1 MKRILKYDIFIN
13 EMWDINPDIEILK
26 EEIKDE
32 ENFYTEFK
40 VDGFEYSV
48 TIIVRRREE
57 EPQKFSLE
65 IHFNSKDAQG
75 TFSNDLTGRNNM
87 QKVMGGVWLIVIK
100 WAKEVCKGGYLT
112 ALIVSAK
119 SENERDDRRSKIY
132 ANFIEKKAKQTGMI
146 IKGTEDIT
154 DLYNEMFNILN
165 DSIVKVCCVKIVKD
179 NLPNIPGSSSWVPN
193 GEIVDN
199 RYIKSISGTFM
210 MTFKK
215 ENFFIPQNIELFFDT
230 HIHKYVKEVG
240 GISAITLI
248 NESKHLTWDYY
259 YDGNPYY
266 EWKKNNQWVLTAHRK
281 ETKFNQVI

>member
-1 MKRILKYDIFIN
+1 MKPKILCVLNVFMNYEHIVECFESIYQDGIDYFI
-13 EMWDINPDIEILK
+13 L
-26 EEIKDE
+26 
-32 ENFYTEFK
+32 EN
-40 VDGFEYSV
+40 
-48 TIIVRRREE
+48 
-57 EPQKFSLE
+57 
-65 IHFNSKDAQG
+65 
-75 TFSNDLTGRNNM
+75 
-87 QKVMGGVWLIVIK
+87 
-100 WAKEVCKGGYLT
+100 
-112 ALIVSAK
+112 K
-119 SENERDDRRSKIY
+119 SENSDKILEY
-132 ANFIEKKAKQTGMI
+132 FKTKRLVGYLQSEENVTYGTVNFFMKNYKELIDSYDYLTISDGD
-146 IKGTEDIT
+146 IKVFNVDSM
-154 DLYNEMFNILN
+154 YNEMFNILN